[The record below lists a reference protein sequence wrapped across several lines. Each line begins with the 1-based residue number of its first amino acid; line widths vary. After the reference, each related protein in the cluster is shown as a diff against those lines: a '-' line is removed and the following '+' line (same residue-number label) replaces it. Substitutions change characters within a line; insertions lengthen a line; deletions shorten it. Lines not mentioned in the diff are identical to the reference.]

1 MLESAGTVGGARK
14 PFRPYLGRFSKAI
27 KSMPAILEDLSKR
40 FALIYKER
48 LQILQNTSDTKS
60 VPRDLLQM
68 LFQFAVKERPEEAS
82 SLEDMTK
89 RLAVLN
95 FGTLHQTVLTLHNL
109 LLNVIGTDKEFDSIA
124 LLREEFDRVLGA
136 DKNEWTRAKVSA
148 MLRADSMAKETLR
161 VHTFLGCAME
171 RLIIAPE
178 GLTTLDGIHLQQGT
192 KIAILAHQSQ
202 ADPSSFKDPLKYD
215 PFRYSRQREAK
226 AGLNNLSFVST
237 SSEYLPFNHGKH
249 ACPGRGL
256 VDFQFKMMLSYVVRN
271 YDLEFPES
279 YEGKR
284 PANTWFAEFGIPPLA
299 AKIRVRRKKNA
310 SS

>member
-1 MLESAGTVGGARK
+1 MLESAGTIGGARK
-14 PFRPYLGRFSKAI
+14 PYRPYLGRFSPAI
-27 KSMPAILEDLSKR
+27 KSMPAKIADLSKR
-40 FALIYKER
+40 FTPFYNER
-48 LQILQNTSDTKS
+48 IQILQNTSDKKS
-60 VPRDLLQM
+60 VPKDLFQM
-68 LFQFAVKERPEEAS
+68 LFQFAIKQRSEEAS

-109 LLNVIGTDKEFDSIA
+109 ILNVIGTNEEFDSIA
-124 LLREEFDRVLGA
+124 LLREEFDRVLGG
-136 DKNEWTRAKVSA
+136 DKKEWTRGKVSA

-171 RLIIAPE
+171 RLVIAPE
-178 GLTTLDGIHLQQGT
+178 GLTTLDGIHLQKGT
-192 KIAILAHQSQ
+192 KVAILAHQSQ
-202 ADPSSFKDPLKYD
+202 ADPSNFKDPLKYD

-226 AGLNNLSFVST
+226 PANNLSFVST

-256 VDFQFKMMLSYVVRN
+256 VDFQFKMMLSYIVEN
-271 YDLEFPES
+271 YDLEFPED

-284 PANTWFAEFGIPPLA
+284 PANTWFAEFGIPPLT
-299 AKIRVRRKKNA
+299 AKIRVRRKSP